1 MRQPLLAVKAHGL
14 QTAVSKHLRDLSV
27 LLSVLAENE
36 LALVVIVLVLST
48 SPVLTTL
55 FVRRFRGAT
64 TLVIR
69 LS

>member
-1 MRQPLLAVKAHGL
+1 MRQTLLAVEALSFK
-14 QTAVSKHLRDLSV
+14 TAVSQHLDDLGV
-27 LLSVLAENE
+27 LLSVLTENE